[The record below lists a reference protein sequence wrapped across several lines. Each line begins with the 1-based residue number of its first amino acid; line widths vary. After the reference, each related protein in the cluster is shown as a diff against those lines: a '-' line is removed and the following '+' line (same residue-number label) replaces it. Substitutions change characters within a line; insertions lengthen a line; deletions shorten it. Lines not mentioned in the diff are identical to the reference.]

1 MTNMTKKQLQAAV
14 KKVVDNFDVDGST
27 DYTRMDMAIQEA
39 VGLRFDNKSIWG
51 LVDRARASVERISFT
66 LED

>member
-1 MTNMTKKQLQAAV
+1 MASMTKKQLQAAV
-14 KKVVDNFDVDGST
+14 KKVVDNFNVDGST

-39 VGLRFDNKSIWG
+39 TGCRFDNKSLWA
-51 LVDRARASVERISFT
+51 LVNRAQSSVERISFS